1 MSSSTSGKVARLA
14 RLADSIPLEDELH
27 YVWRKALRGHELS
40 VADLDKRWGIS
51 PAAWEAI
58 LAGDPSEQAT
68 KLATALHLSP
78 TALRHLGKYRPQA
91 PHITAVSRL
100 HLPFEEETVNAWLI
114 REDDHTLLFDT
125 GYGAT
130 DALHLLRQIGA
141 ADLQLFLTHDHRDHV
156 GGIAALR
163 PITQKQHAIP
173 LGSSI
178 SLGNLHIKC
187 LDLAGHC
194 LPSYGY
200 LIEGLSR
207 PLCVVGDALF
217 AGSIGGCPDS
227 FTYNMALR
235 NLRHH
240 VLSLPADTILLP
252 GHGPATTVA
261 QEREHNPFFANAM
274 I

>member
-1 MSSSTSGKVARLA
+1 MSSNTLGKLA

-40 VADLDKRWGIS
+40 VTDLSSRWGIS
-51 PAAWEAI
+51 PAGWDAI
-58 LAGDPSEQAT
+58 LAGEHNEQSQA
-68 KLATALHLSP
+68 LALALQLSSA
-78 TALRHLGKYRPQA
+78 ALRHLASYRPQV

-100 HLPFEEETVNAWLI
+100 HLPFEEDTVNAWLI
-114 REDDHTLLFDT
+114 RDEDQTLLFDT
-125 GYGAT
+125 GYGAN
-130 DALHLLRQIGA
+130 DALQLLRQVGA
-141 ADLQLFLTHDHRDHV
+141 ADIQLFLTHDHRDHV
-156 GGIAALR
+156 GAITALR
-163 PITQKQHAIP
+163 AITQKQHALP

-178 SLGNLHIKC
+178 RLGNLQIKC

-194 LPSYGY
+194 IPSYGY

-227 FTYNMALR
+227 FTYGMALR

-240 VLSLPADTILLP
+240 VFTLPADTILLP

-261 QEREHNPFFANAM
+261 QERQHNPFFGLAT